1 MCGGG
6 ANIISDV
13 FCYYNNQKIT
23 FINQLNL
30 IIQKQQ
36 SNIVNMVGADLND
49 IILNLYE
56 LQTNSE
62 INILKSF
69 I

>member
-1 MCGGG
+1 MTDLTF
-6 ANIISDV
+6 NIH
-13 FCYYNNQKIT
+13 
-23 FINQLNL
+23 INNL
-30 IIQKQQ
+30 INKYETLKDD
-36 SNIVNMVGADLND
+36 NHELEEKYETLKDELND